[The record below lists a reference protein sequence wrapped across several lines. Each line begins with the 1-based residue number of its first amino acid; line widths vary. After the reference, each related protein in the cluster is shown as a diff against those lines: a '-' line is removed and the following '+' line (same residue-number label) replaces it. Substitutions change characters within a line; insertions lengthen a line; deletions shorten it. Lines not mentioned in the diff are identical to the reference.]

1 MLRSVK
7 GKIMNNKKKPIVLAV
22 IMAFTLQSCATN
34 TGIVVIDK
42 TSNAM
47 KETFNSDDPCN
58 HNKRNTWAA
67 IAGLVGAVIGA
78 KVANNKGK
86 SGAGGA
92 VIGGAI
98 GATVFGLI
106 GNELDK
112 RECELSKIAKQNGLE
127 LETTPI
133 KSEVKVVQQNNAK
146 TNKTEQA
153 DVGLSVSVVDQDS
166 KPQFLTGSDKLQ
178 PYAQQHFQEIA
189 KLYTVEHALKN
200 AETQKPEELATLKKA
215 MASKRIL
222 LIGHTDDTGDTNFNA
237 KLSENRAR
245 AVAQIFEKAGI
256 SSSQLYY
263 QGAGETMPMADNATE
278 QGRAK
283 NRRVEIVDLTD
294 EDSFDLY
301 LQNKRPNTQY
311 YRPVI
316 AQQEKLTPTV
326 ETKPKEEVKV
336 TTKEEKPEVKQETKV
351 VKNTQTQ
358 TKPKTNLA
366 GYIDFG
372 GKPFTTQLAK
382 VDAGNVIPTKKGFS
396 LISEAVASDV
406 QRIETCNLDR
416 PRNVGLVKSLKND
429 KAYSNTDFLPALNGH
444 SWYQLVGGNMVV
456 LHKVNV
462 FRDSAQ
468 PANKPI
474 FKVYANYKNL
484 SEKNRNRVKPD
495 INVQPEVN
503 TYQTTNG
510 LVYRIF
516 VGNEKGLQCIDM
528 LIPAEYSQ
536 TAKDGKVIYEYGDL
550 HVADFKPTLQ
560 K

>member
-34 TGIVVIDK
+34 TSIVVIDK

-316 AQQEKLTPTV
+316 AQQQKSTPKV
-326 ETKPKEEVKV
+326 ESKPKAVVKA
-336 TTKEEKPEVKQETKV
+336 TTKEQKPEVKQETKV
-351 VKNTQTQ
+351 VKKAQTQ
-358 TKPKTNLA
+358 TKAKTNLA
-366 GYIDFG
+366 EFIDFG
-372 GKPFTTQLAK
+372 GKPLSSMKYVA
-382 VDAGNVIPTKKGFS
+382 DIGNLKQQTSSFS
-396 LISEAVASDV
+396 LITEARASD
-406 QRIETCNLDR
+406 ISKIATCELDR
-416 PRNVGLVKSLKND
+416 PRNTGLVRTLKDDKEYNTND
-429 KAYSNTDFLPALNGH
+429 FKTGLFNNSWSGYANNHLIALSNVAVLKDSATPAHKPKFMIYREYITQGNKLSKPDFITEPD
-444 SWYQLVGGNMVV
+444 
-456 LHKVNV
+456 VNV
-462 FRDSAQ
+462 YQGEKALLFRVF
-468 PANKPI
+468 NNGPI
-474 FKVYANYKNL
+474 KCMDLVVPNENPWTSPQSLIVYEKDNDYFGRVFKLDTTKNY
-484 SEKNRNRVKPD
+484 
-495 INVQPEVN
+495 
-503 TYQTTNG
+503 
-510 LVYRIF
+510 
-516 VGNEKGLQCIDM
+516 
-528 LIPAEYSQ
+528 
-536 TAKDGKVIYEYGDL
+536 
-550 HVADFKPTLQ
+550 
-560 K
+560 

>member
-1 MLRSVK
+1 
-7 GKIMNNKKKPIVLAV
+7 MNNKKKPIVLAV

-86 SGAGGA
+86 SSAGGA

-200 AETQKPEELATLKKA
+200 AETQKPEEIEALKKA

-245 AVAQIFEKAGI
+245 AVAQIFEKAGV

-263 QGAGETMPMADNATE
+263 QGAGETMPMADNETE

-283 NRRVEIVDLTD
+283 NRRVEIVDLSD

-316 AQQEKLTPTV
+316 AQQQKSTSTV
-326 ETKPKEEVKV
+326 ENKPKEEVKV
-336 TTKEEKPEVKQETKV
+336 TTKEAKQETKV
-351 VKNTQTQ
+351 VKHTQSIV
-358 TKPKTNLA
+358 KPKTSA
-366 GYIDFG
+366 GVIDFG
-372 GKPFTTQLAK
+372 GKPFTTQIAS
-382 VDAGNVIPTKKGFS
+382 VNTGNVIATKKGFS

-406 QRIETCNLDR
+406 KRIETCNMDR
-416 PRNVGLVKSLKND
+416 PRNTGTVKSLKTGTEYATNE
-429 KAYSNTDFLPALNGH
+429 YIPGLYGRSWQQTVNGN
-444 SWYQLVGGNMVV
+444 LVV
-456 LHKVNV
+456 LNKVAV
-462 FRDSAQ
+462 LQDSSA
-468 PANKPI
+468 PVDSPTL
-474 FKVYANYKNL
+474 KVYANYNPK
-484 SEKNRNRVKPD
+484 KNRNSKPD
-495 INVQPEVN
+495 VDMSPQVN
-503 TYQTTNG
+503 TYRGSNG
-510 LVYRIF
+510 LLYRVF
-516 VGNEKGLQCIDM
+516 ADGAKGLQCMDM
-528 LIPAEYSQ
+528 LMPLGGGISAKEGKLIYSNNDELLVSNFIP
-536 TAKDGKVIYEYGDL
+536 TMIR
-550 HVADFKPTLQ
+550 
-560 K
+560 